1 MTRDY
6 PECDAAC
13 AWMQGL
19 SESER
24 ERVRADLHR
33 VTVDAGGMVCR
44 RGELAHSW
52 VGVID
57 GLVKIASVSV
67 SGKALTYTGVA
78 PGGWF
83 GEGTLL
89 KRERW
94 RYDVIAL
101 RRSHIGFL
109 PADTFFWLLD
119 RSLDFNRTI
128 VNQLNERLGQ
138 FIGQLQIDRLSGAD
152 ERVART
158 VAAMFHPVLYP
169 GVDRWLRI
177 SQEELGYLCGLS
189 RQRVNRALRRLSERG
204 LLRLRYGGIEVPD
217 LQALRDYESAG
228 DEDEEGQRQS
238 ARAAPIEG

>member
-6 PECDAAC
+6 TESEGSC
-13 AWMQGL
+13 AWMHVL
-19 SESER
+19 TEHER
-24 ERVRADLHR
+24 ERVRGSLHR
-33 VTVDAGGMVCR
+33 QNVDAGAMVCH
-44 RGELAHSW
+44 RGEEARYW
-52 VGVID
+52 VGVLD
-57 GLVKIASVSV
+57 GLVKISSVSV
-67 SGKALTYTGVA
+67 SGKSLTYTGVA

-89 KRERW
+89 KSEHW

-101 RRSHIGFL
+101 RNSHIGLL
-109 PADTFFWLLD
+109 PAECFFWLLD
-119 RSLDFNRTI
+119 RSLEFNRVI

-158 VAAMFHPVLYP
+158 VAAMFHPILYP

-189 RQRVNRALRRLSERG
+189 RQRVNKALSHLCSLG
-204 LLRLRYGGIEVPD
+204 LLQLRYGGIEVPD
-217 LQALRDYESAG
+217 LNALRAYESDGA
-228 DEDEEGQRQS
+228 EGEASVLR
-238 ARAAPIEG
+238 GLG